1 MSIKKGKKRKNK
13 KKEKKIGKH
22 IWSFLKSVCRKVH
35 CPFAF
40 AFKRC
45 KNIIKLYKKKTTDKP
60 RILQVRCKICT
71 FSASF
76 VAPVHVSL

>member
-1 MSIKKGKKRKNK
+1 MSIKKGKKRRNKKKGRKNK
-13 KKEKKIGKH
+13 KTYLLVFKI
-22 IWSFLKSVCRKVH
+22 VCRKVH

-45 KNIIKLYKKKTTDKP
+45 KYIIKLYKKTTDKP